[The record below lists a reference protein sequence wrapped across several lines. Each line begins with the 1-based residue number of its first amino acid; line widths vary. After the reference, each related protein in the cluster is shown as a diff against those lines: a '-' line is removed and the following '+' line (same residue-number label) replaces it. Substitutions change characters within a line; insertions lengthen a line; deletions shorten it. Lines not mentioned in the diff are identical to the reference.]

1 VDGGV
6 HCGQIPGMDDADHPA
21 GASPWRFSAMAPDQC
36 LTMIDVR
43 AGVDEIDR
51 LLVALI
57 ARRQGYMNAAAR
69 IKPHRGAV
77 RDEARI
83 EQVLANVRRE
93 AEAAGLSWAIAEPV
107 WRTLIEQCIAHEFVV
122 YDHLKPEE
130 KPPGG
135 GV

>member
-1 VDGGV
+1 
-6 HCGQIPGMDDADHPA
+6 MDDASPLHPSITPLLA
-21 GASPWRFSAMAPDQC
+21 ALAPDEC
-36 LTMIDVR
+36 ATMRDVR

-83 EQVLANVRRE
+83 QQVLDNVSE
-93 AEAAGLSWAIAEPV
+93 AATAAGLSWAIAEPV
-107 WRTLIEQCIAHEFVV
+107 WRTMIEQCIAHEFMV
-122 YDHLKPEE
+122 YDRLKPEE
-130 KPPGG
+130 KPPGENDPA
-135 GV
+135 